1 MPCAYGPSTGIPSS
15 ASVAPGNQSGDGSI
29 ACAHRAIATRR
40 RALGAR
46 RLNHRA
52 LQGLVLSAAIAFVAR
67 RARALTPS
75 GVIGAIALGTVAVA
89 AGWDWGILLIA
100 HFIVASALSRVGAE
114 RKARRT
120 ASLVAKGGERDL
132 LQVLANGAVF
142 GMAAVASI
150 FLPAHPWFA
159 VGAGA
164 LAASAADTWATEI
177 GTLARGSPRS
187 IRTLLHVPPGTSGG
201 VSAIGTIAM
210 VAGAAF
216 IAALATLFHWPH
228 SVVLGTFLGGVA
240 GAVAD
245 TALGATIQERRRC
258 LGCGEHTERKVHIC
272 GSRTRRA
279 GGIGG
284 LDNDVVNFLAT
295 VVGGGIAFGFFDLAG
310 R

>member
-1 MPCAYGPSTGIPSS
+1 M
-15 ASVAPGNQSGDGSI
+15 
-29 ACAHRAIATRR
+29 
-40 RALGAR
+40 
-46 RLNHRA
+46 
-52 LQGLVLSAAIAFVAR
+52 
-67 RARALTPS
+67 
-75 GVIGAIALGTVAVA
+75 AVA

-100 HFIVASALSRVGAE
+100 HFIVASALSKVGAE

-240 GAVAD
+240 GAVD
-245 TALGATIQERRRC
+245 HRL
-258 LGCGEHTERKVHIC
+258 
-272 GSRTRRA
+272 A
-279 GGIGG
+279 GGR
-284 LDNDVVNFLAT
+284 VRTSAPRRP
-295 VVGGGIAFGFFDLAG
+295 AP
-310 R
+310 